1 MEITV
6 VMSGGKTVDAQVG
19 KHVIKTDQPIKEGG
33 GGTAPAPFIYCLAS
47 LGTCAAY
54 YVYKYL
60 ESRDLPLEGL
70 KLVQKHEFDPKT
82 KKLGKV
88 VQIIE
93 LPPGLDEKHHKPIIR
108 SASLCAVKKLFENPP
123 AFEIQTK
130 VS

>member
-6 VMSGGKTVDAQVG
+6 TLSGGKKIDAQIG
-19 KHVIKTDQPIKEGG
+19 KHVVKTDQPVKEGG
-33 GGTAPAPFIYCLAS
+33 EGTAPAPFAYCMVS

-60 ESRDLPLEGL
+60 ESRDLPVEGL

-82 KKLGKV
+82 KKLAKV
-88 VQIIE
+88 VQQIE
-93 LPPGLDEKHHKPIIR
+93 LPPGLEEKHHKPIIR

-123 AFEIQTK
+123 EFDIQTK
-130 VS
+130 V